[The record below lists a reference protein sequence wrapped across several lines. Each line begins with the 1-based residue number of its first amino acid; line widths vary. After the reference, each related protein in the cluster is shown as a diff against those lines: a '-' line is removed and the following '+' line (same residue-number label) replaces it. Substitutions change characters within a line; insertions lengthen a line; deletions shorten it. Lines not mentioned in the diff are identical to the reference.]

1 MRLIIALALLCFA
14 DSSSLAESET
24 PIKEIVAE
32 ISETRLK
39 TTIEKLVSFETRDIR
54 SDTRSPS
61 RGIGAARHWILSEM
75 QTYSPRL
82 AVEFHTWHV
91 AVPRQ
96 AELDLQNIVAVLPGA
111 TNPSAQI
118 VISAHYDSS
127 SFRDAESPA
136 PGADDDGSG
145 TAAVM
150 ELARVLSRYE
160 FDKTLVFMLFAG
172 EEYGLLGS
180 RKEAESARSTSAVI
194 EAVLNN
200 DIIGN
205 DAPAGEPD
213 VTVKVFGDDI
223 RDSPSQKLAK
233 LIQGVGELYVPTL
246 RVITVP
252 QSDRPNRGGDQLS
265 FQAQGFTAVRFTS
278 PYEVVSNQH
287 NTNDT
292 LEHMSVAYTG
302 RVTQLNGA
310 TAAVLAGVH
319 VRADPR

>member
-1 MRLIIALALLCFA
+1 MRLMIAVVIICSA
-14 DSSSLAESET
+14 DRISLAEPET
-24 PIKEIVAE
+24 SINDLLAE
-32 ISETRLK
+32 ISGTRIK

-54 SDTRSPS
+54 SETSSPR
-61 RGIGAARHWILSEM
+61 RGIGAARNWILSEM
-75 QTYSPRL
+75 KTYGPRL
-82 AVEFHTWHV
+82 AVESRTWHV
-91 AVPRQ
+91 AVPQ
-96 AELDLQNIVAVLPGA
+96 LGELDVQNVVAVLPGT

-127 SFRDAESPA
+127 SFRDPESPA

-180 RKEAESARSTSAVI
+180 KKEAERAKSTSAVI

-205 DAPAGEPD
+205 DAPAGQSD
-213 VTVKVFGDDI
+213 VTVNVFGGNI
-223 RDSPSQKLAK
+223 RDSPSQKLAG
-233 LIQGVGELYVPTL
+233 LIQGVGEIYVPAL
-246 RVITVP
+246 RVVPVP
-252 QSDRPNRGGDQLS
+252 QPDRPFRGGDQMS

-278 PYEVVSNQH
+278 PYEVVANQH

-292 LEHMSVAYTG
+292 LEHMSVAYTA
-302 RVTQLNGA
+302 RVTQLNAA

-319 VRADPR
+319 ARAGGR